1 VIVDAQ
7 LYTTG
12 RRFDEFALIDLY
24 GLDSNQISL
33 LTGAHSYSNIIN
45 TLNAG
50 AVWRKKGP
58 AKIPAAVAIAFQ
70 AFTAEL
76 RADPNQKLA
85 DSTTALY
92 RAYCAFWL
100 ANGGFAEEP
109 R

>member
-1 VIVDAQ
+1 MTISC
-7 LYTTG
+7 
-12 RRFDEFALIDLY
+12 
-24 GLDSNQISL
+24 LD
-33 LTGAHSYSNIIN
+33 TVPVVGYSYSSIIN

-58 AKIPAAVAIAFQ
+58 AKIPVAVAVAFL

-76 RADPNQKLA
+76 RADPNQKLT
-85 DSTTALY
+85 DSTTALH

-100 ANGGFAEEP
+100 ANGGFAGEA